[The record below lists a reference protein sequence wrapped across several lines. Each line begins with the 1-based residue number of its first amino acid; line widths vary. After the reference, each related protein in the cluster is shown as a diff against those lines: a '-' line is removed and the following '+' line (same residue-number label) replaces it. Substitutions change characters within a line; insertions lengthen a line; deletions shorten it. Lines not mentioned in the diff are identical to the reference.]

1 MEEVLEEQYTY
12 IYILTPIK
20 YIYGLLQEAHFWFK
34 EYIKI
39 MTLKVG
45 FKQWNV
51 DPCLLYRVEEL
62 WIVVVIVYVYFM
74 LEIGDKP

>member
-1 MEEVLEEQYTY
+1 MEEVIEEQYTY

-45 FKQWNV
+45 FKQ
-51 DPCLLYRVEEL
+51 
-62 WIVVVIVYVYFM
+62 
-74 LEIGDKP
+74 